1 MKGGDESHIRA
12 STVGAGAKENGMW
25 KIEVNAEGIG

>member
-1 MKGGDESHIRA
+1 MRA
-12 STVGAGAKENGMW
+12 IFEPVPVGAGAKENGMW